1 MKTIPFTAEELA
13 APTLSDM
20 TPEQLHAG
28 IRRYVEMEGSYSERD
43 EAIEEQAQK
52 FLKDRK

>member
-1 MKTIPFTAEELA
+1 MKIIPFTAAELA
-13 APTLSDM
+13 ATTLSDM
-20 TPEQLHAG
+20 TPEQLQAG
-28 IRRYVEMEGSYSERD
+28 LRRYVEMEGSYSERD